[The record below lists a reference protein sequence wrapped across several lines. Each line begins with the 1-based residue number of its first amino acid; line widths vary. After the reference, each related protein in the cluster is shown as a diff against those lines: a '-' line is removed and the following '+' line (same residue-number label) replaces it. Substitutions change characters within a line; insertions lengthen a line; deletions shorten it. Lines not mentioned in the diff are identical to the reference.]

1 MALIRAIVYLGALL
15 VGMLLLAGRFGM
27 LAGRVPTDLGVKDG
41 KLKPPSPTRNSVSSQ
56 ADLYPD
62 HPQRAYARI
71 APLTVQ
77 GSGVQ
82 SIKRLALL
90 LKDMPGVSVVTQTED
105 YLHAHCQTRW
115 LRFTDDLELWFEPG
129 TQLIQVRSASRLG
142 REDFGVNRER
152 VESLRAAFEAKAL
165 PQ

>member
-1 MALIRAIVYLGALL
+1 MALIRAILYIGALL
-15 VGMLLLAGRFGM
+15 VALLLLAGRFGM

-41 KLKPPSPTRNSVSSQ
+41 KLKPPSKTRNSVSSQ

-71 APLTVQ
+71 APITVQ

-90 LKDMPGVSVVTQTED
+90 LKGMPGVTLITQTDD
-105 YLHAHCQTRW
+105 YVDAQCQTQW
-115 LRFTDDLELWFEPG
+115 LRFTDDLELWLEPG
-129 TQLIQVRSASRLG
+129 DQLIHVRSASRLG

-152 VESLRAAFEAKAL
+152 VESLRAAYEAKAL